1 MLTGNSRGLTEMEFN
16 RIIQENSQGP
26 GEVAPWL
33 RAYTYREA
41 EFSSKHPYWTDHN
54 CLQLRLQEIW
64 WTLLGCLGR
73 SPPLHAHTPVHMHA
87 CAHAQR
93 CIIKRNIKTINQ
105 VEKAELQSEIYRE
118 WTWGIFFFTSGII
131 VWIFCRQKD
140 SFGTRH
146 CTNCEEHC
154 QTDAQDPPSTA
165 CSFWVLAHLQELK
178 NTIVWKDRSASK

>member
-1 MLTGNSRGLTEMEFN
+1 MLTGNFRGLTEMEFN
-16 RIIQENSQGP
+16 RIIQENSQGT

-33 RAYTYREA
+33 RALIERRNSVPSTHTGQITIACNSGSR
-41 EFSSKHPYWTDHN
+41 
-54 CLQLRLQEIW
+54 
-64 WTLLGCLGR
+64 R
-73 SPPLHAHTPVHMHA
+73 SDGLFWAACPPVHMHA

-93 CIIKRNIKTINQ
+93 CIVKRNIKTINQ
-105 VEKAELQSEIYRE
+105 VEKAELHSEIYRE
-118 WTWGIFFFTSGII
+118 WTWGDFFFYFWNYCI

-165 CSFWVLAHLQELK
+165 CSFWVLAHLQELR